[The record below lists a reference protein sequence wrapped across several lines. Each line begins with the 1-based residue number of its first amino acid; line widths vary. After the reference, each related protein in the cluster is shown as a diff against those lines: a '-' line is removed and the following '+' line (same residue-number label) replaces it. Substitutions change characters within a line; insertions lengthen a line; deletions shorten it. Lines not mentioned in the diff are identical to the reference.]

1 MTFKEL
7 GLHDEVINAIEYMGF
22 EKATPIQEQAIPEI
36 IAGKDLI
43 ACAQTGTGKTAAFM
57 LPILHK
63 LASKPHTGTNTL
75 IIVPT
80 RELAVQIDQQIQGF
94 AYFLGVHSC
103 TVYGGGDGGGY
114 EAERKALKEGVDI
127 VVATPGKLKSH
138 IKMGLTNFDNLEHLI
153 LDEADRMMDMGFVDD
168 ILWIISKLP
177 PKRQNLMFSATMAPK
192 IRDIM
197 KKVLVNP
204 FEISI
209 DISKP
214 AEGVTQEVYLTYPE
228 QKVRLIS
235 RILKKHPDFSSIII
249 FSSTKKDVFQIA
261 RGLDKRGFKA
271 DGISSDL
278 EQKERELA
286 LSKFRSR
293 ETRIVVATDVLSRG
307 IDIKEINL
315 VINYSIPSNA
325 EDYVHRVGRTAR
337 SDSKG
342 MAITL
347 VEPRDMKNMND
358 IEELIGYQIKRMPL
372 PDELGEAPVWSLP
385 SRGKKG
391 NFKNKNN
398 KRSSNNNGNKNRSQE
413 KREPRK
419 KLTRPA
425 HVLERDK
432 LKAEE
437 RRKER
442 EENRKKD

>member
-7 GLHDEVINAIEYMGF
+7 GLHDEVINAIDYMGF